1 MGLKY
6 LIFLFLFTTIVY
18 SQADSSRVFKTHS
31 VQFRTSNLLSLS
43 SFKGSFI
50 SYKYHP
56 SDDHAYRLGISLNGQ
71 KYDEAEKANN
81 YQYSDTS
88 FFDQTKN
95 NNYFGIEIMV
105 EYLKYFRSKEELKM
119 YFGLGPRVNL
129 RINDYDTDK
138 VQYDD
143 YNSFYKEQK
152 DDRYRLGLTF
162 SYGLE
167 WFFRKNM
174 SLHAEYGFTFSYLY
188 EEYSRWIIYPH
199 DNDPDGFIKNSEV
212 RKGFEIDDTGA
223 LLGLSLYF

>member
-1 MGLKY
+1 MRSKY
-6 LIFLFLFTTIVY
+6 LIFLFLLTSMVY
-18 SQADSSRVFKTHS
+18 SQVDSLRIFKTHS

-43 SFKGSFI
+43 SFKGSFL

-56 SDDHAYRLGISLNGQ
+56 NDDHAYRFGISLNGRESVE
-71 KYDEAEKANN
+71 DEKIDN

-88 FFDQTKN
+88 LFDQTRN
-95 NNYFGIEIMV
+95 TNYLIIDIMV
-105 EYLKYFRSKEELKM
+105 EYLKYFRLKEELKM

-129 RINDYDTDK
+129 TINDYDTDK
-138 VQYDD
+138 VQYEG
-143 YNSFYKEQK
+143 YSFYKEQK
-152 DDRYRLGLTF
+152 NDRYRFGLTF

-188 EEYSRWIIYPH
+188 EEYSNWRIYPH
-199 DNDPDGFIKNSEV
+199 DNDPDGFIKNTEV
-212 RKGFEIDDTGA
+212 RKGFELDDTGA

>member
-1 MGLKY
+1 MRLKY
-6 LIFLFLFTTIVY
+6 LIFLFLLTTIAY
-18 SQADSSRVFKTHS
+18 SQVDSSRVFKTHS
-31 VQFRTSNLLSLS
+31 VQFKTSSLLSLS
-43 SFKGSFI
+43 SFKGSFL
-50 SYKYHP
+50 SYKFHP

-71 KYDEAEKANN
+71 KYDEDEKIDN

-88 FFDQTKN
+88 LIDQTRN

-119 YFGLGPRVNL
+119 YFGLGPRINI
-129 RINDYDTDK
+129 RINNYDTDK
-138 VQYDD
+138 VQYEG
-143 YNSFYKEQK
+143 YSFYKEQK
-152 DDRYRLGLTF
+152 DDRYRFGLTF

-188 EEYSRWIIYPH
+188 EEYSNWRIIPR
-199 DNDPDGFIKNSEV
+199 DNNPDGFIKNSEV